1 MQARA
6 KTFKDRVPKEKHS
19 PDGAIWDW
27 LETTILNSPIIV
39 GHNDF
44 LHLTLVLMM
53 KVSVDH
59 IDCFYGQWIWVNI
72 LFCAIF
78 VLELIFNVFI
88 ESIREYLGEAL
99 CN

>member
-1 MQARA
+1 M
-6 KTFKDRVPKEKHS
+6 
-19 PDGAIWDW
+19 
-27 LETTILNSPIIV
+27 
-39 GHNDF
+39 
-44 LHLTLVLMM
+44 
-53 KVSVDH
+53 
-59 IDCFYGQWIWVNI
+59 WVNI